1 MHYFM
6 AIYKNN
12 EQSIKETL
20 VLSSNEEDNISFSF
34 PLSQYA
40 QKAGQRKQTH
50 KNNLWVFKNFSKLTQ
65 DLLEM
70 FGFMYGN

>member
-20 VLSSNEEDNISFSF
+20 FLSSSEGDRLF
-34 PLSQYA
+34 PS
-40 QKAGQRKQTH
+40 
-50 KNNLWVFKNFSKLTQ
+50 VFPYHTEKRENF
-65 DLLEM
+65 
-70 FGFMYGN
+70 

>member
-20 VLSSNEEDNISFSF
+20 FPNSNEGDRLF
-34 PLSQYA
+34 PPVFPYHNTH
-40 QKAGQRKQTH
+40 RKRE
-50 KNNLWVFKNFSKLTQ
+50 NF
-65 DLLEM
+65 
-70 FGFMYGN
+70 